1 MAGWQLAVGGQ
12 QKPHTV
18 AQAIVQLEYRRDLA
32 ARSDEPAVAVQ
43 AGGPAVPPQR
53 FAAAPP
59 PPPQPPPPPPAA
71 AAKTALVEVQ
81 RRVAL
86 AMREEQIATAAVV
99 KARTAAVALRQQA
112 ADLNAQA
119 DAVYAMPLGSRTQRP
134 AAAGRRRRAARRNG
148 I

>member
-1 MAGWQLAVGGQ
+1 M
-12 QKPHTV
+12 
-18 AQAIVQLEYRRDLA
+18 QLEYRRDLA

-59 PPPQPPPPPPAA
+59 PPPPPPPPPAA

-81 RRVAL
+81 RRLAL

-119 DAVYAMPLGSRTQRP
+119 DAVYAMPLGSRMQRP
-134 AAAGRRRRAARRNG
+134 QRGAGGERRGG